1 MALDE
6 FQDLRKKY
14 DLEVECRR
22 KAEEYASQVTKQNKT
37 KLSLSLSRLSIFW
50 RIGFTLVFKL
60 FLLRM

>member
-37 KLSLSLSRLSIFW
+37 KLSLSLSIVYFLENWIYF
-50 RIGFTLVFKL
+50 GF
-60 FLLRM
+60 